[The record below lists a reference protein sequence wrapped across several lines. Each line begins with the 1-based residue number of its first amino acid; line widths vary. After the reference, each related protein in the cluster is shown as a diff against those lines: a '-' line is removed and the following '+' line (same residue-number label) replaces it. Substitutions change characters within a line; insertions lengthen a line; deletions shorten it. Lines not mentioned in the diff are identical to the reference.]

1 MNAEN
6 SQNNLLHF
14 PSKVSR
20 TIISSLNSFYN
31 KTGTNFEMCSIY
43 NNNLFM
49 VFRLR
54 QPLVCNITQSEDN
67 PMSWEYILDTGRK
80 HLYEN
85 PLSGAIWFPDGSI
98 KSSWLVHTLCVIF
111 FHFLPAYIIDLL
123 VTLCGKKPL

>member
-1 MNAEN
+1 
-6 SQNNLLHF
+6 
-14 PSKVSR
+14 
-20 TIISSLNSFYN
+20 
-31 KTGTNFEMCSIY
+31 MCSIY